1 MEKYSYTITIE
12 AASDSEAQTKLS
24 AASVLMQK
32 LRPHEIKKLAE
43 VVKNDPVKTAIAK
56 RALGLK

>member
-1 MEKYSYTITIE
+1 MNKFSYDITIE
-12 AASDSEAQTKLS
+12 ATSQEEAVIKLK

-32 LRPHEIKKLAE
+32 LKPNEINRLAE

-56 RALGLK
+56 KALGL